1 MKIKTQLTLA
11 ALMVMGMF
19 ATGCS
24 QQSADASASP
34 AQQTTGSQQ
43 TSQQATQESG
53 ATETTGTETTTTE
66 VTETVQPQVKTV
78 IKYDCSKCWS
88 RPSVRPAQPRPV
100 RPHARPSVR
109 PVQPRPYVC
118 PSVRPVQP
126 RPVRPYVRPVQPR
139 PYVRPV
145 QPRPMP
151 VVPEVVVPAVKAKGN
166 YKGPVVLT
174 PATREAIMQMQ
185 AE

>member
-34 AQQTTGSQQ
+34 AQQTAQATGSQQ

-66 VTETVQPQVKTV
+66 VVETVEPQVKTI
-78 IKYDCSKCWS
+78 IKYDCSKCDT
-88 RPSVRPAQPRPV
+88 RPVVRPHVQRPYVRPAQPRPV
-100 RPHARPSVR
+100 RP
-109 PVQPRPYVC
+109 
-118 PSVRPVQP
+118 
-126 RPVRPYVRPVQPR
+126 YVRPA
-139 PYVRPV
+139 
-145 QPRPMP
+145 PMP
-151 VVPEVVVPAVKAKGN
+151 MPEVVVPSVKAKGN
-166 YKGPVVLT
+166 YKGPVMLT